1 MLKTCLMASAAAL
14 ALSATSPVLA
24 DARPQVPV
32 TSDQG
37 VLIFEP
43 AFFADARP
51 NTALDMVNRIPGFA
65 VNDGDGSRGFE
76 GAVGNILI
84 NGARPASKND
94 LSSSVLARTLA
105 SRVERIELIRGG
117 ATGIEMQGYA
127 VVANVILKGETSS
140 RQHILTTTNIF
151 FEGGKD
157 LFAGTYQFSA
167 QDGERTWGFTLS
179 DGMGN
184 SDSNG
189 KGQIVRRDA
198 SGRVIRSETYFND
211 AYGGG
216 NSIRGNYASPFMGG
230 KIDLTGR
237 IGVGDWHNI
246 DHQSSDLVFREA
258 LNDEDSRSGEVGA
271 VYTRPLSA
279 KLKLE
284 SRLSH
289 DFSSAEVTSISRANL
304 SGTDQPEQVFAADID
319 SSESILR
326 SLVRYEHSP
335 KLEFE
340 LGAEV
345 AYNMM
350 DSAQTYTVGGTPI
363 PLPSATVKV
372 EETRGEIFGKS
383 IWRINPKWTL
393 ESGLRLEASNI
404 SQSGDTANEKDLFY
418 AKPRAL
424 LSWTPTETTQVRLRL
439 ERTVGQLNFGDF
451 AASSALADDQVYGG
465 NVNLEPEARWVSEL
479 TFEKR
484 FWEKGILSIGL
495 RHDEI
500 ENAIDAIPLDG
511 GLSATGNIGDG
522 TLDQLAFNLVIPT
535 DNLGISGG
543 KFRFKNTWNRTEVT
557 DPTTGEKRRISGVR
571 TSQPSFLWEQ
581 DLPRWNLQWGANY
594 IVSLH
599 QPSYRPDLVSI
610 MSGEDYWEF
619 WAEYKPKPDLSI
631 RAQVN
636 LWDDFQI
643 DRTAYSDRARGEVS
657 YHELRQIDPRT
668 FYQIRLRKTF

>member
-1 MLKTCLMASAAAL
+1 MFKTYLMASVTAL
-14 ALSATSPVLA
+14 AIAAGAPALA
-24 DARPQVPV
+24 DTRPQTPV
-32 TSDQG
+32 ASDQG
-37 VLIFEP
+37 ILVFDP

-94 LSSSVLARTLA
+94 AGSSVLGRTLA

-127 VVANVILKGETSS
+127 VVANVILKGQTSS
-140 RQHILTTTNIF
+140 RQHILTTNNIF
-151 FEGGKD
+151 FEGGQD
-157 LFAGTYQFSA
+157 LFSGSYQFSA
-167 QDGERTWGFTLS
+167 QEGERTWGFTLS
-179 DGMGN
+179 DGLGN

-189 KGQIVRRDA
+189 KGLITRHDA
-198 SGRVIRSETYFND
+198 SGRVIRSETFFND

-216 NSIRGNYASPFMGG
+216 NSLRGNYASPFMGG
-230 KIDLTGR
+230 KIDLTAR
-237 IGVGDWHNI
+237 IGVNDWHNI
-246 DHQSSDLVFREA
+246 DRQTSDVVLRESF
-258 LNDEDSRSGEVGA
+258 NDEDSTSGEVGA
-271 VYTRPLSA
+271 VYTRPLGT

-284 SRLSH
+284 TRLSH
-289 DFSSAEVTSISRANL
+289 DFARADLASLSRVEQSGSA
-304 SGTDQPEQVFAADID
+304 QPEQVFAADIET
-319 SSESILR
+319 SESILR

-345 AYNMM
+345 AYNML
-350 DSAQTYTVGGTPI
+350 DTAQTYSVGGVAI

-372 EETRGEIFGKS
+372 EETRGEVFGKS

-393 ESGLRLEASNI
+393 ESGLRLEASTI
-404 SQSGDTANEKDLFY
+404 SQSGDTASEKDLFY

-439 ERTVGQLNFGDF
+439 ERTLGQLNFSDF
-451 AASSALADDQVYGG
+451 AASSALAEDQVYGG

-500 ENAIDAIPLDG
+500 ENAIDAIPLEG
-511 GLSATGNIGDG
+511 GLSATGNIGDA
-522 TLDQLAFNLVIPT
+522 TLDQLNLNLVIPT
-535 DNLGISGG
+535 DKLGVSGG
-543 KFRFKNTWNRTEVT
+543 KFRFRNTWNRTEVT
-557 DPTTGEKRRISGVR
+557 DPTTGETRRLSGVR
-571 TSQPSFLWEQ
+571 TSQPNFQWEH
-581 DLPRWNLQWGANY
+581 DLPNLNLQWGVGY

-610 MSGEDYWEF
+610 MSGEDYWEL

-636 LWDDFQI
+636 LWDDFQFE
-643 DRTAYSDRARGEVS
+643 RTAYSDRAKGEVS
-657 YHELRQIDPRT
+657 YYELRQIDPRT